1 MPWGTIEDLNE
12 KRNKQKGKQA
22 KFRFGQQ
29 QQQQQQSHF
38 GKEKR
43 PKLLLTHTP

>member
-1 MPWGTIEDLNE
+1 MGWGQLENE
-12 KRNKQKGKQA
+12 KSNKEKGKQA

-29 QQQQQQSHF
+29 QQQQAHY

-43 PKLLLTHTP
+43 PRLVSTNTP